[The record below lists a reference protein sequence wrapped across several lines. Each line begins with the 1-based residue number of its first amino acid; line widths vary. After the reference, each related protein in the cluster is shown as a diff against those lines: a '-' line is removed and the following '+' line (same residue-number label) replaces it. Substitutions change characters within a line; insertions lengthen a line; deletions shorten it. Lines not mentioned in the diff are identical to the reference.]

1 MYRNAVGQLNWVA
14 GILRLDISFPMCEA
28 STKFKNAAMKDVL
41 YVNMIIKNAE
51 STNYGITFPQ
61 LSMEDL
67 KLQLLTDA
75 SSNNLPNGGSQ
86 AGQVLFLTDDKSNTC
101 PLYWDSSKI
110 KRVVRST
117 IAAETLYLTDECD
130 VSIYINRSLELL
142 LEHGKRREVIAY
154 TDNQSLYNAGHN
166 KKQTLEKR
174 LLVETAAIRE
184 MVERN
189 EINIS
194 WIKKEK
200 QLGDILT
207 KSGASFKIL

>member
-1 MYRNAVGQLNWVA
+1 
-14 GILRLDISFPMCEA
+14 MCEA
-28 STKFKNAAMKDVL
+28 STKLKNAAIKDVL

-86 AGQVLFLTDDKSNTC
+86 VGQILFLTDGKSNTC
-101 PLYWDSSKI
+101 PLYWNSSKI

-117 IAAETLYLTDECD
+117 IAAETLYLADRWD
-130 VSIYINRSLELL
+130 VSIYINRSLESIV
-142 LEHGKRREVIAY
+142 EHRKRREVIAY
-154 TDNQSLYNAGHN
+154 TDNQSLYDAGHN

-174 LLVETAAIRE
+174 LLVDTAAIRE

-189 EINIS
+189 YINVS
-194 WIKKEK
+194 WIKKK
-200 QLGDILT
+200 NN
-207 KSGASFKIL
+207 